1 MMWKRPLLPL
11 TLFALLAWGAAQIAA
26 NPNATTLPADWF
38 YESDQSSA
46 DLGYAVSSGD
56 FNGDGFSDVIA
67 GAPKYAIA
75 STKGGA
81 VFGFYGSAGDL
92 PSHPDWVF
100 GLDASGAELGTA
112 VAHVGDVNNDTYDD
126 LVVTAP
132 GCTNPE
138 PKEGCAFLFLGS
150 DSGLSATPHQTLQQ
164 DQRDAYLGTAVA
176 AAGDVNKDGY
186 ADVLVGAKWYTQS
199 HDKEGAVFLFL
210 GEAGGLNPTPAW
222 QIVGNQASVGLGI
235 SVAGVGDVNGDSWD
249 DVLVGAPYFDGPAGA
264 DSGYVAL
271 YLGSGTGFGATPA
284 WELTGAHAGAR
295 LGQSVA
301 AAGDVNGDGLPDF
314 IVGAPNWLD
323 AQDRQ
328 VGAAFVF
335 AGTADWS
342 DVSPLWTAVSDQ
354 PLSLFG
360 FAVHGAGDMNQDGFA
375 DLAVGAHQYTHDQS
389 EEGAI
394 FIYLGSPSGPGLS
407 PHWTAEGNKADTQFG
422 FAVAPANNVNQD
434 DYADLLVGAPEYRNQ
449 TELRGRAFLFLGRDA
464 DAPTNFIYLPLM
476 QK

>member
-1 MMWKRPLLPL
+1 MWKRPFLLT
-11 TLFALLAWGAAQIAA
+11 TLFILLLLGIPYSAASPVAA
-26 NPNATTLPADWF
+26 TLPADWF
-38 YESDQSSA
+38 YESVQSSA
-46 DLGYAVSSGD
+46 DLGYAVGGGD
-56 FNGDGFSDVIA
+56 FNGDGFSDVIV
-67 GAPKYAIA
+67 GSTKYAIA

-81 VFGFYGSAGDL
+81 VFGFYGGAGGL
-92 PSHPDWVF
+92 GNQPDWVF

-112 VAHVGDVNNDTYDD
+112 VAHVGDVNKDTHDD

-150 DSGLSATPHQTLQQ
+150 DSGLSPTPHQTLQQ

-210 GEAGGLNPTPAW
+210 GEAGGLNPTPTW
-222 QIVGNQASVGLGI
+222 RIVGNQASAGLGI

-271 YLGSGTGFGATPA
+271 YLGADAGFGATPA

-335 AGTADWS
+335 AGAADWS
-342 DVSPLWTAVSDQ
+342 NVSPLWTAVSDQ

-360 FAVHGAGDMNQDGFA
+360 YAVAAAGDMNQDGFA
-375 DLAVGAHQYTHDQS
+375 DVVVGAYRGTRDQS
-389 EEGAI
+389 EEGRI
-394 FIYLGSPSGPGLS
+394 FIYLGSPTGPGAD
-407 PHWTAEGNKADTQFG
+407 PHWTAEGNKANTQFG
-422 FAVAPANNVNQD
+422 FAVAPAGDVNQD
-434 DYADLLVGAPEYRNQ
+434 GYADLLVGAPEYRNL